1 MEGGSGHEADSS
13 RPIDEP
19 VKLVKEYSNANV
31 PAGIPA
37 QAFGASPSAAPSAG
51 SLRHW
56 PTAPSLASPT
66 TSGVATSTMARLT
79 SPSGS

>member
-37 QAFGASPSAAPSAG
+37 QASAPSAG